1 MRKRRRPH
9 GRRLNI
15 LPKTAH
21 TPLMKKRATFLC
33 VLAVFVIL
41 FACAFK
47 LDENSSIKDL
57 THPYINTYEC
67 TRATLGE
74 TDLLEEYEYF
84 RIIVGENNDLKVL
97 FKRKD
102 GKAYEFSSK
111 YTFDDTTHELTAEI
125 GVLGYTYKQK
135 TIIEKG
141 RFTIS
146 MPILNKQLIMIF
158 ETN

>member
-1 MRKRRRPH
+1 MRKRRRQH

-21 TPLMKKRATFLC
+21 TPLMKKRTTFLC

-125 GVLGYTYKQK
+125 GVLG
-135 TIIEKG
+135 
-141 RFTIS
+141 
-146 MPILNKQLIMIF
+146 
-158 ETN
+158 